1 MLRVVVR
8 CCAVGRSESRGLPN
22 REAGPALVRLDK
34 VGAAV
39 GWISGFL
46 PIADPD
52 HGSQHALEPV
62 HEACVLE
69 LRQERR
75 DRSSQDGVLVTGT
88 VGKRAIGGLFRRV
101 GCHVRFSVATLA
113 KINWFQE

>member
-8 CCAVGRSESRGLPN
+8 YCAVGRSEIRSCLPH

-46 PIADPD
+46 PLADPD
-52 HGSQHALEPV
+52 HGSQHGLESV
-62 HEACVLE
+62 HNACILE

-75 DRSSQDGVLVTGT
+75 DRSSQDSVLVTGAI
-88 VGKRAIGGLFRRV
+88 GKRAIGGLFGGV
-101 GCHVRFSVATLA
+101 GCHVRFR
-113 KINWFQE
+113 